1 MSSITSRF
9 FRRKARGDSARHES
23 AEPGSAEFA
32 AGIERIAEYLAAL
45 SVALSVAQTEK
56 EKLQRTKEAC
66 SQILEIC
73 GRVEE
78 RVRRSQSPNG
88 EAAQDAAQEV
98 DALTD
103 AFGTTMPRH
112 CSRRRE
118 EQVQKVIQLTGGLQ
132 LVFDLYCVQCHF
144 QCWSCPLCSRVRC
157 ACSHSACGC
166 EVD

>member
-1 MSSITSRF
+1 MKIDQYNQSIWDSFPHLTQEQPQMSSITSRF

-78 RVRRSQSPNG
+78 RVRRSQSSNG
-88 EAAQDAAQEV
+88 EAAQDA
-98 DALTD
+98 
-103 AFGTTMPRH
+103 
-112 CSRRRE
+112 
-118 EQVQKVIQLTGGLQ
+118 QVQKVIQLTGGLQ
-132 LVFDLYCVQCHF
+132 LVFDLYCIQCHF
-144 QCWSCPLCSRVRC
+144 QCWSCPKCDRVRC
-157 ACSHSACGC
+157 ACSHGACGC